1 MTADSIPRYLG
12 AHVSAA
18 GGAYRAVQRIQE
30 LGGTAMQLFTRNQRQ
45 WKRPR
50 LDDAAV
56 AAFRRARSEWG
67 AYPIASHDSYL
78 TNLAA
83 PPGAL
88 REKSIQAFADELAQC
103 QALGI
108 PFLVTHPGAHKG
120 QGLEQGIVAYVKALD
135 LALDQALEL
144 SPGGGVTVLLENTA
158 GQGSSLGAR
167 FEELGAIIAAS
178 RHPERLGICLD
189 TCHAFAAGYDL
200 RDEAGHEATLAA
212 LDMCVGLDRL
222 GFIHLNDSKHGLG
235 ERKDRHEH
243 IGQGHLGADAFRRIL
258 RDPRLSVIPMV
269 IETPKDKDGE
279 FDRMNLHLMRKLA
292 RAGGR
297 ETNSFTRI

>member
-1 MTADSIPRYLG
+1 MTASFPRFLG

-18 GGAYRAVQRIQE
+18 GGAHRAVQRIQE

-50 LDDAAV
+50 LDEATV

-83 PPGAL
+83 PPGEL
-88 REKSIQAFADELAQC
+88 RERSIQAFADELAQC

-108 PFLVTHPGAHKG
+108 PYLVTHPSAHTG
-120 QGLEQGIVAYVKALD
+120 QGMEQGIIAYAT
-135 LALDQALEL
+135 ALDQALEL
-144 SPGGGVTVLLENTA
+144 VPGEGVTVLLENTA
-158 GQGSSLGAR
+158 GQGTSLGAR

-178 RHPERLGICLD
+178 RHPERLGGCLD

-200 RDEAGHEATLAA
+200 RDEAGYEATLAA
-212 LDMCVGLDRL
+212 LDRGVGLGRL

-243 IGQGHLGADAFRRIL
+243 IGQGQLGVDAFRRIL
-258 RDPRLSVIPMV
+258 RDPRLGAIPMV

-279 FDRMNLHLMRKLA
+279 FDRMNLRLLRTLA
-292 RAGGR
+292 KAGERGVCAIDP
-297 ETNSFTRI
+297 S